1 MKIPLFCLT
10 NENKF
15 FDINTIL
22 LFTKTLSI
30 SEKIKKKIYVIF
42 YSIFFFFWSSI
53 FTLILNVYGIN
64 IIMLY

>member
-42 YSIFFFFWSSI
+42 YSIFFFFLVKHI
-53 FTLILNVYGIN
+53 YIN
-64 IIMLY
+64 TQRVWY